1 MVLDEIERK
10 TPRAIRM
17 LLIEYGGLTP
27 HGRAMWRLVRA
38 GDCRILCQGTMRHFA
53 HGVEQD
59 IIRDGK
65 VTIDRIQGGR
75 YQLPRYQ
82 GTDPSAWILQRWFGP
97 SIWGGAWEWKSHRA
111 EDPDTPLFVQ
121 EFPASGDYFMV
132 AGPWAT
138 LDAAG
143 DLRGAIRDYMRMQ
156 RENPRDIE
164 AYIRAEM
171 AAEIAERQRAQET
184 LEREINAAEES
195 LEQVWKSTSL
205 AAQQARDRMAAAA
218 GLNGHFG
225 ASEDWGE
232 SRN

>member
-1 MVLDEIERK
+1 
-10 TPRAIRM
+10 
-17 LLIEYGGLTP
+17 
-27 HGRAMWRLVRA
+27 
-38 GDCRILCQGTMRHFA
+38 
-53 HGVEQD
+53 
-59 IIRDGK
+59 
-65 VTIDRIQGGR
+65 
-75 YQLPRYQ
+75 
-82 GTDPSAWILQRWFGP
+82 
-97 SIWGGAWEWKSHRA
+97 
-111 EDPDTPLFVQ
+111 
-121 EFPASGDYFMV
+121 
-132 AGPWAT
+132 
-138 LDAAG
+138 
-143 DLRGAIRDYMRMQ
+143 MRMQ